1 MQKRPPISDPKEIG
15 QLLTSMKKQMSQI
28 EGEMTMMKNDG
39 ISSLFNNIAE
49 IMNDLWTQKTQL
61 ETKLKEVEAT
71 LEKIYQGHPD
81 IKISIE
87 AEKKEAQKP
96 KKK

>member
-1 MQKRPPISDPKEIG
+1 MMQKRPPISDPKEIG

-61 ETKLKEVEAT
+61 ETKLKGVEDT

-81 IKISIE
+81 IKISM
-87 AEKKEAQKP
+87 EKKAEEKP